1 MKNEKT
7 ISAVLILMMLFS
19 VSITAFAEQYSSDTT
34 DMLAKV
40 KGRIGSTEEY
50 DKLSNSTYSD
60 DFGNTVYEFRWTKT
74 SDDDY
79 RVMRAEING
88 EGVITS
94 YYVSDNSDRD
104 RTPSIKR
111 PSADDA
117 LKTAQK
123 EVATLNPDIASKLE
137 ITKTTD
143 KESLRSTAFSFEVQR
158 FENGIPVFGDSGY
171 VTISPEADKII
182 SFDLNYTCGLKF
194 DAPREIL
201 SYDEAVKSYAEKIG
215 MELYYSAEYDRN
227 GEKSIAL
234 EYRPSIE
241 NTYIDAVCGDAVEIN
256 PVYDYRYENSKD
268 SAASGGGSLS
278 AVREEFTET
287 ELNELSV
294 INGLKSAEDIEKIL
308 RKNSIIN
315 ITEDYKTN
323 SKALSKAFDSEKY
336 EYYFEFAKKND
347 ENKYWIRVTAD
358 AADGTILSFYKTE
371 TDENISDKSKKISYD
386 AARQTVEAALSD
398 LAPEHFGASGDGA
411 YRLYDA
417 NDKANGSLR
426 YVRYVNDIPY
436 FENSADVSVN
446 LHTDEVY
453 RYSISCDEAEFPS
466 ADGVIESG
474 DASQK
479 MLEQTDYRLWYMP
492 IYTDG
497 AATEVR
503 LVYASDKYTKI
514 IDAFSGKLKYAEDE
528 SLIGD
533 YTDIDG
539 HYAENAIKTLAKYSV
554 GFEGD
559 SFKPDEAVTQKDFVS
574 LVNAVFTYNSFV
586 ILNEEYDYAGAYRT
600 AKNKGIITDS
610 EYAPDAEVTRELAA
624 VMLVRALGFDE
635 VAKLDS
641 IFVPMFTDVKE
652 KCGYSSI
659 LGAMGVVS
667 GDEFGRFNPQSVL
680 TRADAMVMLYNYLA
694 R

>member
-1 MKNEKT
+1 MKKT

-19 VSITAFAEQYSSDTT
+19 ASITAVAEEYSSDMS

-40 KGRIGSTEEY
+40 KERISSTEEY

-123 EVATLNPDIASKLE
+123 EVASLNPDIASKLE

-143 KESLRSTAFSFEVQR
+143 KESLRGTSFSFEVQR
-158 FENGIPVFGDSGY
+158 YENGIPVFGDSGY

-182 SFDLNYTCGLKF
+182 SFDLNYTCGLRF
-194 DAPREIL
+194 DAHREVL

-234 EYRPSIE
+234 EYRPLIE
-241 NTYIDAVCGDAVEIN
+241 NTYIDAAGDAVEIN

-268 SAASGGGSLS
+268 SATSGGGSLS
-278 AVREEFTET
+278 SGRGEFTET

-294 INGLKSAEDIEKIL
+294 INGLKSVEDIEKII
-308 RKNSIIN
+308 RKNSIVN

-323 SKALSKAFDSEKY
+323 SKTLSKAFDSEKY
-336 EYYFEFAKKND
+336 EYYFEFVKKID
-347 ENKYWIRVTAD
+347 ENRYWIRVTAD

-371 TDENISDKSKKISYD
+371 PAENISDKSKKISYD
-386 AARQTVEAALSD
+386 TARQTVEAALSD
-398 LAPEHFGASGDGA
+398 LSPEHFGASGDGA
-411 YRLYDA
+411 YRLYDT
-417 NDKANGSLR
+417 NDKATGSFC

-436 FENSADVSVN
+436 FENSADVAVN
-446 LHTDEVY
+446 LNTNEVY

-466 ADGVIESG
+466 ADGVIES
-474 DASQK
+474 DVASQK
-479 MLEQTDYRLWYMP
+479 MLGQTDYRLWYMP

-497 AATEVR
+497 AVTEVR

-559 SFKPDEAVTQKDFVS
+559 SFKPDEAVAQKDFVS

-586 ILNEEYDYAGAYRT
+586 ILNEEYDYAGAYRN
-600 AKNKGIITDS
+600 AKSKGIITDS
-610 EYAPDAEVTRELAA
+610 EYAPDAEVSRELAA
-624 VMLVRALGFDE
+624 VILVRALGFEE